1 MRTNRITNNLSRFAT
16 RGSYGLQC
24 VLCLRRNA
32 AAFILRCSLLNWAL
46 CDKAKFLGFSKFN
59 LFDNSF
65 FGFGKSAFLAQIL
78 ESFKP

>member
-1 MRTNRITNNLSRFAT
+1 M
-16 RGSYGLQC
+16 
-24 VLCLRRNA
+24 RNA
-32 AAFILRCSLLNWAL
+32 WRFHYALILVIEVVCGNIVLRCSPLKRAL